1 MKRFV
6 NHAFFA
12 VTLVGVT
19 ASAFSACAHND
30 SSIFIRGVLA
40 PPTNATD
47 GVCEYT
53 PDPTAAEISA
63 GELDLAFSGAYY
75 GNFLVGNQMNELANS
90 EQLATETDRV
100 VIEGAIVT
108 VTDSATGQQLGATFS
123 TPATGFVDPGQDG
136 TPSFGVVTGVE
147 ILDPT
152 RTSGYVDL
160 LKGGSIG
167 SATVIADVKFYGTTL
182 GGTHEETND
191 YPFPVS
197 LVYGGLVFF
206 PYGDSNPAFVNEKS
220 CNGASGTSGSTTT
233 ATAPCILGQD
243 QPIDCSL
250 CAGNSTGVCGYD
262 TPTATDG
269 GVVDASG
276 D

>member
-6 NHAFFA
+6 THAIGA
-12 VTLVGVT
+12 VTLVGIA
-19 ASAFSACAHND
+19 ASAFSACAHDD

-47 GVCEYT
+47 GTCEYT
-53 PDPTAAEISA
+53 PDPTQPEISA
-63 GELDLAFSGAYY
+63 GELDLVFAQAYY
-75 GNFLVGNQMNELANS
+75 GNFLIGNQMNELANA

-108 VTDSATGQQLGATFS
+108 VTDSATGETVRPAFS

-136 TPSFGVVTGVE
+136 TPSYGVVTGVE

-152 RTSGYVDL
+152 ATTPYISMLKSGA
-160 LKGGSIG
+160 IG
-167 SATVIADVKFYGTTL
+167 SATLIADVKFYGTTL
-182 GGTHEETND
+182 GGTHEETNE
-191 YPFPVS
+191 YPFPID
-197 LVYGGLVFF
+197 LTYGGLVVF
-206 PYGDSNPAFVNEKS
+206 PNGDSNPAFGNAKS

-233 ATAPCILGQD
+233 AVPPCIMGQD

-250 CAGNSTGVCGYD
+250 CAGNVSGVCGYL
-262 TPTATDG
+262 TPPTGDA
-269 GVVDASG
+269 GVADASG